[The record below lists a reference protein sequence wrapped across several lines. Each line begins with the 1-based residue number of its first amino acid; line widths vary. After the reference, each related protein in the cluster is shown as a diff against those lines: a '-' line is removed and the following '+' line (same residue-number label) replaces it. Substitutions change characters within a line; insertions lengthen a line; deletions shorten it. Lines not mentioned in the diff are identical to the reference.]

1 MKRVRQEKEEIMK
14 SKIKTGSAIA
24 LVGALAMLAACSDSE
39 SKNISGGVTEDKGI
53 VANLDVAGVSQK
65 GPFVEG
71 SAVTVQGI
79 DCKTLKF
86 TDEVFEGKVK
96 SDKGD
101 FTVESVTL
109 KSTCALFEATGKY
122 RNELTGKKSSE
133 ELTLHALTDLKDRKN
148 VNINVLT
155 ELEYERLMFLVTEK
169 GKKFAD
175 AKERAEK
182 EVLAAFGIEGD
193 FDNSEDLT
201 IYESGD
207 GNAAL
212 LAVSVLMLAETDDA
226 GLVKRIE
233 KFADSFAETGK
244 WNDDKTKATIEEWQV
259 VATADGTLDS
269 IRKNVEGWGYADVVP
284 AFEKYIEVFG
294 DTVIL
299 SSDSESSSSVT
310 PKSSDSETSV
320 SSSSSEPAEG
330 SFTDPRDGKV
340 YKTVKIGDQVWMA
353 ENLNIETDSSYCY
366 NDSTKYC
373 SKYGRLYSWAVA
385 NSVCPEGW
393 HLPTIDEF
401 ETLFA
406 TVGGD
411 SVAGA
416 KLKSTSGWNSN
427 GNGTDDFGFTV
438 LPAGGW
444 MCKDFVGEA
453 AVFWT
458 SEWNEGYD
466 DYVYGIKLYTDN
478 TIVRLTY
485 RSMYYA
491 YSVRCVKGSATVPP
505 SSSSSKPVETSSSSG
520 NSSSSQYKRVPC
532 NVDTD
537 ENCFKD
543 ERDGQTYR
551 MVKIGNQVWMAEN
564 LNLKTASSSCYN
576 DSAENCKNYGRLY
589 TWGAAM
595 DSAGVW
601 STDGK
606 GCGRHP
612 PEEYGTVCSATFPVR
627 GVCPE
632 GWHLPDTTEWYILF
646 AAVGGQSSSGK
657 ALKSTSGWDKWDD
670 NGNGEDTYGFSGLPA
685 GASGYDMFQFAL
697 FWSSVEH
704 YTGGYNLDA
713 YGMSLYY
720 KSAVA
725 SLNRESKSAQ
735 FSVRCLKND
744 DATVPKSSSSVGSSS
759 SVTPQSS
766 SSKGNG
772 SSSGVTPQSS
782 SSSTRVSSSSSVALA
797 TPCKTDSTDSCEY
810 GTLTDSRDGQTYKTV
825 EIGNQVWMAENLN
838 YEIDSSFCYND
849 SAEYCAKY
857 GRLYRWAT
865 AVGKPESE
873 CGYGKICSL
882 PSGNIQ
888 GVCPSGWH
896 MPSKAEWDTLFNA
909 VGGQLTAGKMLK
921 STSDW
926 IQDGNGTDE
935 FGFSVLPSGYVTKS
949 GTYAYAKYYANLLS
963 STEFEEHDG
972 TGAYVATMS
981 YKYDYVNLDYTNK
994 SYGFSVRC
1002 VKN

>member
-1 MKRVRQEKEEIMK
+1 M
-14 SKIKTGSAIA
+14 
-24 LVGALAMLAACSDSE
+24 
-39 SKNISGGVTEDKGI
+39 
-53 VANLDVAGVSQK
+53 
-65 GPFVEG
+65 
-71 SAVTVQGI
+71 
-79 DCKTLKF
+79 
-86 TDEVFEGKVK
+86 
-96 SDKGD
+96 
-101 FTVESVTL
+101 
-109 KSTCALFEATGKY
+109 
-122 RNELTGKKSSE
+122 
-133 ELTLHALTDLKDRKN
+133 
-148 VNINVLT
+148 
-155 ELEYERLMFLVTEK
+155 
-169 GKKFAD
+169 
-175 AKERAEK
+175 
-182 EVLAAFGIEGD
+182 
-193 FDNSEDLT
+193 
-201 IYESGD
+201 
-207 GNAAL
+207 
-212 LAVSVLMLAETDDA
+212 
-226 GLVKRIE
+226 
-233 KFADSFAETGK
+233 
-244 WNDDKTKATIEEWQV
+244 
-259 VATADGTLDS
+259 
-269 IRKNVEGWGYADVVP
+269 
-284 AFEKYIEVFG
+284 
-294 DTVIL
+294 
-299 SSDSESSSSVT
+299 
-310 PKSSDSETSV
+310 
-320 SSSSSEPAEG
+320 
-330 SFTDPRDGKV
+330 
-340 YKTVKIGDQVWMA
+340 
-353 ENLNIETDSSYCY
+353 
-366 NDSTKYC
+366 
-373 SKYGRLYSWAVA
+373 
-385 NSVCPEGW
+385 CPEGW

-520 NSSSSQYKRVPC
+520 NSSSSQFKRVLC

-537 ENCFKD
+537 KNCFKD

-564 LNLKTASSSCYN
+564 LNYETAGSYCYN

-606 GCGRHP
+606 GCGRHILD
-612 PEEYGTVCSATFPVR
+612 GDGFVCSATFPVR

-685 GASGYDMFQFAL
+685 GASSYDMFQFAL

-704 YTGGYNLDA
+704 YTGGYNIDA

-725 SLNRESKSAQ
+725 SLYREPKSAQ

-744 DATVPKSSSSVGSSS
+744 DGTVPKSSSSVGSSS

-782 SSSTRVSSSSSVALA
+782 SSSTSVSSSSSVALA
-797 TPCKTDSTDSCEY
+797 TSCKTETKDNCEY
-810 GTLTDSRDGQTYKTV
+810 GTLVDSRDGQTYKTV

-838 YEIDSSFCYND
+838 YAYTGVPFSWNGHTSNSSSWCYGDDPAN
-849 SAEYCAKY
+849 CTKY
-857 GRLYRWAT
+857 GRLYTWA
-865 AVGKPESE
+865 AAIDSVALYDGGNGVD
-873 CGYGKICSL
+873 CGYGKTCTL
-882 PSGNIQ
+882 PTKVR
-888 GVCPSGWH
+888 GVCPEGWH
-896 MPSKAEWDTLFNA
+896 LPTQTEWKTLITA
-909 VGGQLTAGKMLK
+909 VGDSGTVGKMLK
-921 STSDW
+921 FTSGW
-926 IQDGNGTDE
+926 ICPDGDSRNGTDE
-935 FGFSVLPSGYVTKS
+935 YAFTALPAGIRFRDGTFSYDGIDALFWASTESNGN
-949 GTYAYAKYYANLLS
+949 YAYSVELYCGSDGASLYGNLK
-963 STEFEEHDG
+963 D
-972 TGAYVATMS
+972 
-981 YKYDYVNLDYTNK
+981 
-994 SYGFSVRC
+994 YGFSVRC